1 MNKTEILNY
10 KYFYDNSD
18 FVQWQQDNPNI
29 IVTQV
34 IPVIDEIRGAIG
46 NEVRSEICFS
56 KIFVLYFK
64 MNGENIE

>member
-1 MNKTEILNY
+1 MKVAEILNY

-29 IVTQV
+29 VLTQV
-34 IPVIDEIRGAIG
+34 IPVIDEIRGTIG
-46 NEVRSEICFS
+46 NEVTSEMCFS

-64 MNGENIE
+64 MNGENVE